1 MTDIRTLL
9 RLDALAAAGLGVVL
23 LALAGVLDDALGLAV
38 IVSVVVGVGLLAWAG
53 FLAWVS
59 VEHRPALVGEVIV
72 LNVVWVVASI
82 VFATVGW
89 GGLTGWGVVF
99 VLVQAVAVAG
109 LTVLEGTA
117 RRALRSPVAA

>member
-1 MTDIRTLL
+1 MSDIRTLL
-9 RLDALAAAGLGVVL
+9 RLDALASGGMGVVL

-38 IVSVVVGVGLLAWAG
+38 ILSVVVGIGLLAWAG

-59 VEHRPALVGEVIV
+59 VEHRPGLVGEVIV
-72 LNVVWVVASI
+72 LNVVWVVATI
-82 VFATVGW
+82 VFATFGW
-89 GGLTGWGVVF
+89 GGLTGWGVLF

-117 RRALRSPVAA
+117 RRALPAPVAA